1 MKKIFVLL
9 LFILGLLEF
18 SLQSFAST
26 FNGRGSIS
34 ASTGGAGIAT
44 IEAGDST
51 ILNPASVAH
60 LKGYHF
66 TSALDTWETSSA
78 EDRMMQ
84 LSLTDN
90 GLDSMFPASLFYI
103 QGSHQARTLSP
114 TGEVIK
120 GEEIFTK
127 TFQLSLA
134 NIVYHQFSV
143 GVSVVHNLMQY
154 PDKLYVYNDANLGFL
169 YNPTSNMGLGLV
181 VYNLLGTPTSWPS
194 EWAQKRYLSLGMNYI
209 YEQFMRVRFD
219 VQTEEHFKTQNLT
232 YMGGLESYLSSWFI
246 LRLGSQRSDSLRR
259 NLISGGAGFNG
270 PRFQINYA
278 YQMSPQDD
286 SLGRHTVDM
295 IIPF

>member
-1 MKKIFVLL
+1 MMLL
-9 LFILGLLEF
+9 QYSI
-18 SLQSFAST
+18 QSHAHSH
-26 FNGRGSIS
+26 GGGGSIS

-60 LKGYHF
+60 LRGYHF
-66 TSALDTWETSSA
+66 TSALDTWETSRA
-78 EDRMMQ
+78 EDRTLQM
-84 LSLTDN
+84 SFSDN
-90 GLDSMFPASLFYI
+90 GLDSMFPASFLYL
-103 QGSHQARTLSP
+103 QGMHQDHTINSL
-114 TGEVIK
+114 GEVVK
-120 GEEIFTK
+120 GPEILTK

-134 NIVYHQFSV
+134 NIVYHQVSV
-143 GVSVVHNLMQY
+143 GLSVVHNLIQY
-154 PDKLYVYNDANLGFL
+154 PDKVYVYNDANIGFL
-169 YNPTSNMGLGLV
+169 YNPTSNMGIGLV
-181 VYNLLGTPTSWPS
+181 AYNLLGSPGSWPTD
-194 EWAQKRYLSLGMNYI
+194 WAKKRYLSLGMNYI

-219 VQTEEHFKTQNLT
+219 VQTEEAFKTQNLT
-232 YMGGLESYLSSWFI
+232 YMGGLESYISSWFI
-246 LRLGSQRSDSLRR
+246 LRFGSQRNDSLKR